1 MPFGQ
6 GQRILVVD
14 DEESICWGLKRALT
28 DEGYAV
34 EVAATAEDALAAVE
48 RQVPALV
55 IMDVRLPGM
64 DGLTALRQI
73 RQIAGP
79 VPVVVI
85 TAFGNLKTAVE
96 AVRDGAVEYL
106 TKPFDLDR
114 LVSAVHRAL
123 LSVGDQPQV
132 VAGPS
137 PDDYLAD
144 GMLGKS
150 EVMQN
155 VFKRIALIVP
165 TDLPV
170 LITGE
175 SGTGKELVA
184 RAIHRHSARA
194 SRPFVPVHLA
204 ALSPTLVESELFGHV
219 RGAFTGADISRPG
232 ILELAHEATVF
243 FDEVGDIPP
252 QIQVKLLRVLEQRE
266 VLPVGDTRPRPAD
279 FRILAA
285 THRNLDQALQD
296 GSLREDFYYR
306 LAGAEI
312 QLPPLRERVE
322 DIPLLAEHFLRSSR
336 VPQQASLGFTAT
348 AVVALCGRAW
358 PGNVRELRNAVE
370 HAAVFARGG
379 PIGPEHLPAPRHAGP
394 TSAGPTDEALQSL
407 IRQWAAERFSS
418 GAMPAQLYE
427 QFLAQVEQPLFE
439 AVLARTGGNRTAA
452 AEILGIDRGTLRR
465 RLS

>member
-1 MPFGQ
+1 MPSAQ

-14 DEESICWGLKRALT
+14 DEESICWGLNRALT
-28 DEGYAV
+28 DEGFSV
-34 EVAATAEDALAAVE
+34 EVTASAEDALTAVA

-85 TAFGNLKTAVE
+85 TAFGNLTTAVE

-106 TKPFDLDR
+106 TKPFDLER

-123 LSVGDQPQV
+123 FAAGDQPPL
-132 VAGPS
+132 AGGPS

-144 GMLGKS
+144 GILGKS
-150 EVMQN
+150 EVMQD

-219 RGAFTGADISRPG
+219 RGAFTGADIQRQG

-243 FDEVGDIPP
+243 FDEAGDIPP

-266 VLPVGDTRPRPAD
+266 VVPVGDTQPRAAD

-285 THRNLDQALQD
+285 THRNLDQALLD
-296 GSLREDFYYR
+296 GSLREDLYYR

-312 QLPPLRERVE
+312 RLPPLRERVE

-336 VPQQASLGFTAT
+336 VPQQSGLSFTA
-348 AVVALCGRAW
+348 AAIAALCQRGW

-379 PIGPEHLPAPRHAGP
+379 PIGPEHLPAPRHAGSSLP
-394 TSAGPTDEALQSL
+394 ATNDETLLRL
-407 IRQWAAERFSS
+407 IRQWAAEQFFSES
-418 GAMPAQLYE
+418 TPADLYE
-427 QFLAQVEQPLFE
+427 RFLAKVEQPLFE

>member
-1 MPFGQ
+1 MPTGQ

-28 DEGYAV
+28 DEGYCV
-34 EVAATAEDALAAVE
+34 EVVSSAEDALLAVE
-48 RQVPALV
+48 RQMPALV

-73 RQIAGP
+73 RQTAGAI
-79 VPVVVI
+79 PVVII
-85 TAFGNLKTAVE
+85 TAFGNLQTAVE

-114 LVSAVHRAL
+114 LVAEVHRAL
-123 LSVGDQPQV
+123 CPVAEQQRGA
-132 VAGPS
+132 AGPS
-137 PDDYLAD
+137 PDDYLTD
-144 GMLGKS
+144 GILGKS
-150 EVMQN
+150 AVMQD
-155 VFKRIALIVP
+155 VFRRIALIVP

-170 LITGE
+170 VITGE

-194 SRPFVPVHLA
+194 GRPFVPVHLA

-219 RGAFTGADISRPG
+219 RGAFTGAEASRAG
-232 ILELAHEATVF
+232 ILELAHQATVF
-243 FDEVGDIPP
+243 FDEAGDIPP
-252 QIQVKLLRVLEQRE
+252 AIQVKLLRVLEQRE

-312 QLPPLRERVE
+312 RLPPLRERVE
-322 DIPLLAEHFLRSSR
+322 DIPLLAEYFLRSSR
-336 VPQQASLGFTAT
+336 VPQSPSLAFTT
-348 AVVALCGRAW
+348 AAVTALCGRTW

-379 PIGPEHLPAPRHAGP
+379 PISPEHLPAPRHAGS
-394 TSAGPTDEALQSL
+394 TSAGTTHAVLQNL
-407 IRQWAAERFSS
+407 IRQWADAQF
-418 GAMPAQLYE
+418 AADTPPANVYE

-439 AVLARTGGNRTAA
+439 AVLGHTGGNRTAA

-465 RLS
+465 RLN